1 MLNYADPGSY
11 IINFSSRSCGPVW
24 AELCDF

>member
-11 IINFSSRSCGPVW
+11 IINFSGRSCGPVW